1 MTGWHSQDR
10 HTVRVE
16 WGPSGAR
23 SLCRYAAERGS
34 PVTAVVVDVL
44 SFTTCV
50 SVASDAGTAVLPYRW
65 GAAGAESF
73 ARDHDAAL
81 AGPRTQATQ
90 TTEATEATAQGR
102 ISLSPGSIRAA
113 EGVARLVLP
122 SPNGSTIS
130 AVLAEAGA
138 TVVAG
143 SLRNRSAVGHW
154 LADRLAAAA
163 ITRSD
168 SPDGSREPAGGGTPP
183 GPPAILIVP
192 AGERWPDGSLR
203 PAVEDLWGAGGI
215 IDALVGTLG
224 HRAGPLLLSPEA
236 QVALAA
242 YRGVRE
248 RLGPALAEC
257 GSGRELIEKGFPG
270 DVQIAA
276 EQDQSR
282 SVPVLRGGAFQTGHR

>member
-1 MTGWHSQDR
+1 M
-10 HTVRVE
+10 
-16 WGPSGAR
+16 
-23 SLCRYAAERGS
+23 
-34 PVTAVVVDVL
+34 
-44 SFTTCV
+44 
-50 SVASDAGTAVLPYRW
+50 
-65 GAAGAESF
+65 
-73 ARDHDAAL
+73 
-81 AGPRTQATQ
+81 
-90 TTEATEATAQGR
+90 
-102 ISLSPGSIRAA
+102 
-113 EGVARLVLP
+113 
-122 SPNGSTIS
+122 
-130 AVLAEAGA
+130 
-138 TVVAG
+138 
-143 SLRNRSAVGHW
+143 
-154 LADRLAAAA
+154 
-163 ITRSD
+163 
-168 SPDGSREPAGGGTPP
+168 
-183 GPPAILIVP
+183 ILIVP